1 MTRFIFVRHGQSEFN
16 ITNQFA
22 GQSDPPLSRLGLLQV
37 ERMAAWVVGEY
48 NVDAIYSSDLTRAMQ
63 TAQAVAD
70 KLSMTVIPNER
81 FREIFAGEW
90 QEKTYTAIAER
101 YPKAY
106 DLWRNDTINARPDG
120 GESVRELAGRVTDEV
135 KHLAKCHD
143 GQTVLVATH
152 ATPVRVLTT
161 HFQTGDTESL
171 RDMPWGSNASVTVVL
186 TDGDTATVE
195 RVAYDE
201 FLADQKSTIPSDII

>member
-22 GQSDPPLSRLGLLQV
+22 GQSDPPLSELGLLQV

-48 NVDAIYSSDLTRAMQ
+48 DVDAIYSSDLTRAVQ

-90 QEKTYTAIAER
+90 QEKTYAAIAER

-120 GESVRELAGRVTDEV
+120 GESVRALAGRVTDEV
-135 KHLAKCHD
+135 KRLAKRHD

-152 ATPVRVLTT
+152 ATPVRVLTAY
-161 HFQTGDTESL
+161 FQAGDVEAVG
-171 RDMPWGSNASVTVVL
+171 DIPWGSNASVTVLNV
-186 TDGDTATVE
+186 DGDAAVME

-201 FLADQKSTIPSDII
+201 FLAEQKSMIPADVI